1 MYYWESKAE
10 CGRRGRNK
18 MIAGVSQV
26 LLLLLCGI
34 VITCAYYQSI
44 LDQND
49 LLFFNFCKIAE

>member
-1 MYYWESKAE
+1 
-10 CGRRGRNK
+10 

-44 LDQND
+44 LDQNY